1 MDDQE
6 KVDPVKPCMNIYK
19 AKIQNDG
26 SPDKFK
32 FINIPGGDFQ
42 NKEIIGDI
50 WYPKTSMRTLK
61 YFLAGDYKH
70 KSRLHQLNFIG
81 EFLKSNVKH
90 GAIVKLDIRYG

>member
-50 WYPKTSMRTLK
+50 WSSTAPMNNKNYL
-61 YFLAGDYKH
+61 LANNSKH
-70 KSRLHQLNFIG
+70 KSIVHQLDFIG
-81 EFLKSNVKH
+81 AFLQSNTKH
-90 GAIVKLDIRYG
+90 RVL